1 MSDAVFL
8 TREHEAVIRGV
19 PIFADLS
26 DDEADELWA
35 SARQIHAAPG
45 QCVIREG
52 TEGDTLYIILS
63 GSLEVLKQEGDR
75 EITLATRAP
84 GEVIGEMSLLQA
96 APRTAS
102 VRALTQS
109 ELLAIGPDAFRQ
121 LLARRPSAAATL
133 LRTVAARLR
142 STESSLVQS
151 DKLAALGTLAAGLAH
166 ELNNPAAAIQRSSGQ
181 LRDAFAAWRARVTE
195 LVMLPMTDEQRAR
208 VHDLEGDTVRLVR
221 PEPAAARREENK
233 LIDRLEELGVP
244 DPWDL
249 APALAASGWTL
260 PQVEEAAQGLPPEL
274 IGPVLA
280 ALGAAAEVEQLMD
293 EIARSGKAIS
303 DIVHSVKSYA
313 YLDQAPVQDVD
324 LMQSLED
331 TLMILSHKLKH
342 GIEVV
347 RAFTPDLPRIEAYAG
362 ELNQVW
368 TNIIDNAVQAMNGKG
383 RLEVGVRPLGEEVEV
398 TIADTGPGI
407 PPEVGRRIFEPF
419 FTTKAQGVGTGLGL
433 HIAHNIVVNRHNG
446 RLDFE
451 SSPRGTTFR
460 IVLPL
465 RMKGAIP
472 AAASPEI
479 TPA

>member
-1 MSDAVFL
+1 MSDPVL
-8 TREHEAVIRGV
+8 TKEHEEVIRGV
-19 PIFADLS
+19 PIFAGLS
-26 DDEADELWA
+26 DEEAGELWA
-35 SARQIHAAPG
+35 SARQIHVAPG
-45 QCVIREG
+45 ECVIREG
-52 TEGDTLYIILS
+52 TSGDTLYIILS
-63 GSLEVLKQEGDR
+63 GSLEVLKREGER

-102 VRALTQS
+102 VRALTRS
-109 ELLAIGPDAFRQ
+109 SLLAIGPDAFRQ
-121 LLARRPSAAATL
+121 LLARRPGAAATL

-181 LRDAFAAWRARVTE
+181 LREAFATWRARAGE
-195 LVMLPMTDEQRAR
+195 LAMLPMTDDQRAR
-208 VHDLEGDTVRLVR
+208 IRDLEARATGLVR
-221 PEPAAARREENK
+221 PDPAAARREENK
-233 LIDRLEELGVP
+233 LIDRLEELGMP
-244 DPWDL
+244 EPWDL
-249 APALAASGWTL
+249 APALAAGGWTV
-260 PQVEEAAQGLPPEL
+260 PRVEQVAQGLSPEL
-274 IGPVLA
+274 IGPVVA
-280 ALGAAAEVEQLMD
+280 ALGAAAEVEQLID
-293 EIARSGKAIS
+293 ELARSGKAIS
-303 DIVHSVKSYA
+303 DIVHAVKSYA

-324 LMQSLED
+324 LVQSLED

-347 RAFTPDLPRIEAYAG
+347 RAFTPGLPRIEAYAG

-368 TNIIDNAVQAMNGKG
+368 TNIIDNAVQAMDGEG
-383 RLEVGVRPLGEEVEV
+383 RLELAARPLGEEVEV

-433 HIAHNIVVNRHNG
+433 HIAHNIIVNRHHG

-451 SSPRGTTFR
+451 SSPAGTTFR

-465 RMKGAIP
+465 RMKGTVP
-472 AAASPEI
+472 ASASPGI
-479 TPA
+479 SSP